1 MTVIPGNDVIFDDV
15 SSYVR
20 SFSGGAMA
28 FFKRARNPRRFG
40 VPAFEG
46 EKLVAIEEK
55 PSHPKSDY
63 AQVGLYVYDSSF
75 TIR

>member
-1 MTVIPGNDVIFDDV
+1 
-15 SSYVR
+15 
-20 SFSGGAMA
+20 MA

-46 EKLVAIEEK
+46 EKRVAIEEK

-63 AQVGLYVYDSSF
+63 AQVGLYV
-75 TIR
+75 